1 VDISVTVFA
10 RVRVCVWVCT
20 VTDFSAGDKASRVKF
35 CMLVHLRP
43 GQGISHFGNFAPQT
57 PKIGRIG
64 LPPEVKFIMGRPT
77 ANVTPFV
84 EYRAA
89 CGRE

>member
-1 VDISVTVFA
+1 MDISVTVFA

-43 GQGISHFGNFAPQT
+43 GQGISHFGELCSPDAQNRT
-57 PKIGRIG
+57 N
-64 LPPEVKFIMGRPT
+64 RPT
-77 ANVTPFV
+77 TGSKVYYGKAHRKRHTVRGISRGMWT
-84 EYRAA
+84 
-89 CGRE
+89 